1 MISFKRVFSKPNI
14 ALLFFVATFIFMAGQ
29 TRASDSTAYK
39 FYLRG
44 DLTKSANEYLFKSR
58 LNPKDTKP
66 LLNAA
71 IVYKQLGKYKN
82 SIKAFN
88 KALIIEPENSDIL
101 CELGWVKFH
110 LTQYNEAAKLF
121 EKSLKNSPNHTR
133 SLLGLG
139 SVYSH
144 LNKKVDSLNY
154 LKKYKELRPD
164 FSGIDYIIAW
174 DYVNFKMYEKAEKY
188 LIEALRKDPSFIEA
202 RLPLAG
208 IYARGRKFNKAWN
221 QYQRVLDYAPKHPTA
236 SKMIKVLDGKI
247 TKQPEEIRPPFK
259 IKGPPKL
266 APIDALKELDKST
279 RVRVGIGT
287 KNTGR
292 QGINKVLKFKSFE
305 GFKVIGKRSGR
316 LYATAKPN
324 EIWTAMYR
332 NGRVVLKDPKN
343 KIYGRFK
350 GPILIKPYNPKK
362 GYIIFENIKNSRN
375 PWFRYSD
382 RAYRGIIELYPI
394 RRRGIGIVNI
404 IDMEIYL
411 LGVVPSEVLSWWP
424 YETLKT
430 QAIIARTQVLIRKA
444 RGGKHK
450 KWGYHLCDSQHCQVY
465 KGVNIERN
473 STNNAVVDTQGRILT
488 YRGRP
493 AQTFYHSNCGG
504 HIQASK
510 EVSGWGNIGYLKT
523 HQDLPKE
530 QQKTINSP
538 WDFHQWIMSNP
549 PSYCNTPGITSSAHF
564 RWIRIIKHKDL
575 NHRINQRYNIGTLK
589 KIFPLKRSH
598 SGNVN
603 GLRVVGSKKTIDI
616 TREHLIRNVM
626 GFGSVKSTLFF
637 METNRFKDG
646 RIRNYWIY
654 GGGWGHGIGLCQSG
668 AAGMAAKYKKTARE
682 ILEFYFP
689 GTKLSKIKYIRK
701 KRRGKKK

>member
-1 MISFKRVFSKPNI
+1 MTRLKKIFLLSLILSAFVFSAQSNPAPTN
-14 ALLFFVATFIFMAGQ
+14 
-29 TRASDSTAYK
+29 RAYS
-39 FYLRG
+39 FYLKG
-44 DLTKSANEYLFKSR
+44 HLTKSANEYLFTAR
-58 LNPKDTKP
+58 LNPKSAMP
-66 LLNAA
+66 LLNAG
-71 IVYKQLGKYKN
+71 IIFKQLGKYEN
-82 SIKAFN
+82 SIKVFRQ
-88 KALIIEPENSDIL
+88 ALNISPDNSDIL
-101 CELGWVKFH
+101 CELGWLKFH
-110 LTQYNEAAKLF
+110 LAKYQSAAESF
-121 EKSLKNSPNHTR
+121 EKALKNKPLHTR

-144 LNKKVDSLNY
+144 LNRKVDSIKY
-154 LKKYKELRPD
+154 LKKYKKLRPD

-174 DYVNFKMYEKAEKY
+174 DYVNFKMYEEAEQY

-208 IYARGRKFNKAWN
+208 IYARGHKFDEAWN
-221 QYQRVLDYAPKHPTA
+221 QYYRVLDYAPKHPIA
-236 SKMIKVLDGKI
+236 SKMIKVLEGKL

-287 KNTGR
+287 NNTGR
-292 QGINKVLKFKSFE
+292 QGKNKILKFKSFE
-305 GFKVIGKRSGR
+305 GFKVVGKRSGK
-316 LYATAKPN
+316 LYASAKPN
-324 EIWTAMYR
+324 EIWTAIYK
-332 NGRVVLKDPKN
+332 NGKVILKNPKN
-343 KIYGRFK
+343 QIYGRFT

-362 GYIIFENIKNSRN
+362 GYTIFERIKNSKN

-382 RAYRGIIELYPI
+382 RAYRGIMELYPI
-394 RRRGIGIVNI
+394 RNRGIGIVNI
-404 IDMEIYL
+404 VDMEIYL
-411 LGVVPSEVLSWWP
+411 LGVVPSEVLSYWP
-424 YETLKT
+424 YETLKA
-430 QAIIARTQVLIRKA
+430 QAIIARTQVLIRKE

-465 KGVNIERN
+465 KGVTMERN
-473 STNNAVVDTQGRILT
+473 STNNAVVDTQGQILT

-510 EVSGWGNIGYLKT
+510 DVSGWGHISYLKT

-530 QQKTINSP
+530 KQKPMNSP
-538 WDFHQWIMSNP
+538 WKFHQWIMGNP
-549 PSYCNTPGITSSAHF
+549 PSNCNYPPTTSPAHF
-564 RWIRIIKHKDL
+564 RWVRIIKHKDL
-575 NHRINQRYNIGTLK
+575 NYKINQRYRIGELK
-589 KIFPLKRSH
+589 NIFPLKRSR

-603 GLRVVGSKKTIDI
+603 ALRIIGSKKTITID
-616 TREHLIRNVM
+616 REHLIRNVM

-637 METNRFKDG
+637 MEINRFKTG
-646 RIRNYWIY
+646 KIRNYWIY

-668 AAGMAAKYKKTARE
+668 AAGMAGKYGKKARE

-701 KRRGKKK
+701 KKK

>member
-1 MISFKRVFSKPNI
+1 MRHLKKI
-14 ALLFFVATFIFMAGQ
+14 LLFFLVMSVFVFSAQSTQ
-29 TRASDSTAYK
+29 TSGNAAYS

-44 DLTKSANEYLFKSR
+44 DLTKSANEYLFKAR
-58 LNPKDTKP
+58 LNPKNIKP
-66 LLNAA
+66 FLNAA

-82 SIKAFN
+82 SVKAFEQ
-88 KALIIEPENSDIL
+88 ALLIEPDNSDVL
-101 CELGWVKFH
+101 CELGWLKFH
-110 LTQYNEAAKLF
+110 LAKYPEAAKLF
-121 EKSLKNSPNHTR
+121 EKALKNKPNHIR
-133 SLLGLG
+133 ALLGQG

-144 LNKKVDSLNY
+144 LNKKVDSINY
-154 LKKYKELRPD
+154 LKKYKTLRPK

-174 DYVNFKMYEKAEKY
+174 AYVNFKMYEKAEQY

-208 IYARGRKFNKAWN
+208 IYARGHKFNEAWN
-221 QYQRVLDYAPKHPTA
+221 QYHRVLDYAPKHPIA
-236 SKMIKVLDGKI
+236 SKMIKVLEGKL

-266 APIDALKELDKST
+266 APIDALKILDKST

-292 QGINKVLKFKSFE
+292 QGINKILKFKSFE
-305 GFKVIGKRSGR
+305 GFKVIGKRSGK
-316 LYATAKPN
+316 LYASAAPN

-332 NGRVVLKDPKN
+332 NGKVVLRNPKN
-343 KIYGRFK
+343 KIFGRFT

-362 GYIIFENIKNSRN
+362 GYTIFERIRKSSN
-375 PWFRYSD
+375 PWFRHSD
-382 RAYRGIIELYPI
+382 RAYRGIMELYPI
-394 RRRGIGIVNI
+394 KGRGIGIVNI
-404 IDMEIYL
+404 VDMEIYL

-424 YETLKT
+424 YETLKA

-465 KGVNIERN
+465 KGVIMERN
-473 STNNAVVDTQGRILT
+473 STNNAVVDTQGQILT

-493 AQTFYHSNCGG
+493 AQTFYHSTCGG

-510 EVSGWGNIGYLKT
+510 EVNGWGNIKYLKT

-530 QQKTINSP
+530 EQKPMDSP
-538 WDFHQWIMSNP
+538 WKFHQWIMSNP
-549 PSYCNTPGITSSAHF
+549 PSYCNSPGLTASAHY
-564 RWIRIIKHKDL
+564 RWVRIIKHKDL
-575 NHRINQRYNIGTLK
+575 SHRINQRYRIGKLK
-589 KIFPLKRSH
+589 KIFPLKRSG

-603 GLRVVGSKKTIDI
+603 ALRIVGSKKTIKID
-616 TREHLIRNVM
+616 REHLIRNVM

-637 METNRFKDG
+637 MEINKFKDG

-668 AAGMAAKYKKTARE
+668 AAGMAGKYKKTARE

-701 KRRGKKK
+701 KKRKK

>member
-1 MISFKRVFSKPNI
+1 MRQLKKIFLFSLILSAFVFS
-14 ALLFFVATFIFMAGQ
+14 AQSTQ
-29 TRASDSTAYK
+29 TTGNTAYS

-44 DLTKSANEYLFKSR
+44 DLTKSANEYLFKAR
-58 LNPKDTKP
+58 LNPKNIKP

-71 IVYKQLGKYKN
+71 IVYKQLGKYET
-82 SIKAFN
+82 SAKAFEQ
-88 KALIIEPENSDIL
+88 ALLIQPNNSDVL
-101 CELGWVKFH
+101 CELGWLKFH
-110 LTQYNEAAKLF
+110 LAKYTEAAKLF
-121 EKSLKNSPNHTR
+121 EKALAQRPNHTR

-144 LNKKVDSLNY
+144 LNKKVDSMSY
-154 LKKYKELRPD
+154 LKKYKKLRPD

-174 DYVNFKMYEKAEKY
+174 AYVNFKMYDEAEQY

-208 IYARGRKFNKAWN
+208 IYARNHKFNKAWN
-221 QYQRVLDYAPKHPTA
+221 QYHRILDYAPKLPIAT
-236 SKMIKVLDGKI
+236 KMIKVLEGKL

-266 APIDALKELDKST
+266 APIDALKILDKST

-292 QGINKVLKFKSFE
+292 QGINKILKFKSFE
-305 GFKVIGKRSGR
+305 GFKVIGKRSKK
-316 LYATAKPN
+316 LYASAAPN
-324 EIWTAMYR
+324 EIWTAMYK
-332 NGRVVLKDPKN
+332 NGRVILKNPKN
-343 KIYGRFK
+343 QIFGRFT
-350 GPILIKPYNPKK
+350 GPILIKPHNPKK
-362 GYIIFENIKNSRN
+362 GYTIFERIKNASN
-375 PWFRYSD
+375 PWFRHSD
-382 RAYRGIIELYPI
+382 RAYRGIMELYPI
-394 RRRGIGIVNI
+394 KGRGIGIVNI
-404 IDMEIYL
+404 VDMEIYL

-424 YETLKT
+424 YETLKA

-465 KGVNIERN
+465 KGVIMERN
-473 STNNAVVDTQGRILT
+473 STNNAVVDTQGQILT

-510 EVSGWGNIGYLKT
+510 DVTGWGNVKYLKT

-530 QQKTINSP
+530 KQKPMDSP
-538 WDFHQWIMSNP
+538 WEFHQWIMSNP
-549 PSYCNTPGITSSAHF
+549 PSNCNTPGTTSSAHF
-564 RWIRIIKHKDL
+564 RWVRIIKHKDL
-575 NHRINQRYNIGTLK
+575 SYRINQRYNIGKLK
-589 KIFPLKRSH
+589 KIFPLKRSG

-603 GLRVVGSKKTIDI
+603 ALRIVGTKRTIKID
-616 TREHLIRNVM
+616 REHLIRNVL

-637 METNRFKDG
+637 MEINRFKDG

-668 AAGMAAKYKKTARE
+668 AAGMAKTYKKTARE

-701 KRRGKKK
+701 KKSKK